1 MSVINGAAFGCD
13 LSQFDHLFGLR
24 VTARRVIEARG
35 QSERAVVHS
44 LADERFHLFELF
56 RRRGGVAHSHHR
68 LPDGAVADER
78 RDVRAYALRFQL
90 LKSFGEWNATASV
103 IAYKNSCH
111 ALRQVREIGGALRIE
126 EVVVGVR
133 VRIDES
139 WRDD

>member
-13 LSQFDHLFGLR
+13 LGQLNHLFGLR
-24 VTARRVIEARG
+24 VTARSVIQARG
-35 QSERAVVHS
+35 QSDCAVVHS
-44 LADERFHLFELF
+44 LAHESFHLFELF
-56 RRRGGVAHSHHR
+56 RRRGGVAHSYHR

-78 RDVRAYALRFQL
+78 CDVRADALRLQL
-90 LKSFGEWNATASV
+90 LKSFGEWNATAAV

-111 ALRQVREIGGALRIE
+111 ALRQVREVGGALRIE